1 MANLYY
7 NDGEGNMIQLA
18 NINSPML
25 TGNPI
30 TPTPSGQKNTQ
41 LVNVGYL
48 KSYVSDKIKKYEFEY
63 DDIQDYTISVTPIIR
78 YMVSVYGV
86 INSYSTT
93 EQKKIGYVVVTDEN
107 DNILAKSA
115 SSVSA
120 LNLQQGY
127 FPQSATMYVQAP
139 PSGIFRAYVNYG
151 GTDGKIKAQYILVVK
166 ADVTRT
172 YRVNIIQSPNQT
184 IEVIYNGVAFT
195 ESFEIVEGANYQ
207 VRITPHT
214 GYNAGTLNTTGGTI
228 TGEDV
233 EISATNAIK
242 KKFTVNITQSAHQTI
257 HVKHNGIDKTSTFTA
272 EYGDEIEISIS
283 PDTGYNAGTVNPK
296 GKITV
301 SNNVSIS
308 ATTAEIKKFTVSA
321 QQFTEQT
328 ITITRKDTNATTTT
342 SWTNVPYNTQ
352 VTATIALKNDYKNSH
367 NVGKLNDADEIITKN
382 FNFTATGATWK
393 TYKLTIPKQ
402 SKQKITVKYT
412 EPGASQQKLESTE
425 TAAKSVTVKYG
436 TSWTATI
443 ASTDSNYN
451 PGTLTPG
458 ATGTVTAA
466 TTVSASA
473 AQPKDIVVTFT
484 KVDSPQFKVTYTNSS
499 GQTTSV
505 NNPPYVKIKKNTSI
519 NIVMTD
525 VTSISYNSTPGK
537 AMNIRV
543 IYSQLVIEQNGT
555 PIIVIYLYRNKGII
569 GGSSKYTYSYTGD
582 LTGVSRTESWTSP
595 SISNNITYN
604 VFHSKPSRKYNS
616 SSDYNEHSSGEGDGP
631 PGDGDSGH
639 GGGGGDF

>member
-30 TPTPSGQKNTQ
+30 TPTPSGKKNTQ

-63 DDIQDYTISVTPIIR
+63 DDTQDYTITVTPLLK

-184 IEVIYNGVAFT
+184 IEVIYNGIAFT

-328 ITITRKDTNATTTT
+328 ITMTRKDTNATTTT

-367 NVGKLNDADEIITKN
+367 TVGSLTASSKTITAN
-382 FNFTATGATWK
+382 YNFTATNATWK

-412 EPGASQQKLESTE
+412 EPGASQKKLESTE

-436 TSWTATI
+436 TSWSATI
-443 ASTDSNYN
+443 ASTDNDYN

-458 ATGTVTAA
+458 TSGTVTAA
-466 TTVSASA
+466 TTVSAST
-473 AQPKDIVVTFT
+473 AQLKQGYVIAMYNNGNVTFT
-484 KVDSPQFKVTYTNSS
+484 VPLGVNKVQVAFWWHYGSDERHRLGNGNTIADKLIQYQEEDSEGGSYWYSGYTGGEYTADTGVWNVDSRKTWWEKDYKVTETAVLNGKTYTEKPSC
-499 GQTTSV
+499 
-505 NNPPYVKIKKNTSI
+505 YIK
-519 NIVMTD
+519 V
-525 VTSISYNSTPGK
+525 TPGK
-537 AMNIRV
+537 TYTIKARSGNYKGRANRNPPSDSC
-543 IYSQLVIEQNGT
+543 YCF
-555 PIIVIYLYRNKGII
+555 IVIWSPEINNTTPTKIK
-569 GGSSKYTYSYTGD
+569 SD
-582 LTGVSRTESWTSP
+582 L
-595 SISNNITYN
+595 
-604 VFHSKPSRKYNS
+604 
-616 SSDYNEHSSGEGDGP
+616 
-631 PGDGDSGH
+631 
-639 GGGGGDF
+639 